1 MEKEKL
7 NLLQA
12 AIKEQEETIEKIF
25 QKIEAR
31 RRKKGEAQ
39 LESLAYQLHN
49 LYCAFEDLF
58 KIVANFFENRI
69 EERARYHREILWR
82 MKIPIEGIRPALLS
96 EATYRLLDS
105 LRAFRHFF
113 RHAYSYELDP
123 KKVHLVL
130 EEALR
135 LREIYQKEI
144 QNFLAQLG
152 MEAE

>member
-12 AIKEQEETIEKIF
+12 AIKVQVETIEKIF

-69 EERARYHREILWR
+69 EERAIYHREILWR

-135 LREIYQKEI
+135 LREIYQREI